1 MRTER
6 YTFLAALGLHAALIL
21 VARAM
26 PPLSL
31 VKASDQ
37 RDLRV
42 IDIELPP
49 SPPVELHEPPPALPE
64 APGATREPAPEAR
77 AAVRT
82 APSERVSPQA
92 PSTAEPSAE
101 NPPPTAPPTPTGP
114 DYDKLPEENGGV
126 LGVPGVAG
134 LGNPVWA
141 IPGVLPQ
148 GTTAAAPAPT
158 VAPAPR
164 EVDSDIAGKVV
175 REAMAKNDKNIGL
188 DLPFAGSM
196 ASAVRGAVMGSDIPT
211 GTRGSIVCNVSPT
224 GAVSGCR
231 LATST
236 GGGATAWNA
245 AMQAAASIA
254 GSVLPEQY
262 ARGAV
267 VTIDI
272 SVADTPP
279 AGGKGGF
286 TGTGAA
292 FDLSNIGAH
301 NTRNVRVSHRV
312 AAR

>member
-6 YTFLAALGLHAALIL
+6 YTFLAALGLHVALL
-21 VARAM
+21 VVAHAM

-31 VKASDQ
+31 VKASDH

-42 IDIELPP
+42 IDIELPTAL
-49 SPPVELHEPPPALPE
+49 PVEVSEPPPLLPE
-64 APGATREPAPEAR
+64 APGATRAREPAPDVR
-77 AAVRT
+77 ATVRN

-92 PSTAEPSAE
+92 PSTSEPAAE
-101 NPPPTAPPTPTGP
+101 NPPPTAPTAPS
-114 DYDKLPEENGGV
+114 YDKLPDENTGV

-134 LGNPVWA
+134 LSNGPVWA
-141 IPGVLPQ
+141 MPGVLPDHA
-148 GTTAAAPAPT
+148 TAAAPAPT

-164 EVDSDIAGKVV
+164 EVDRDIAGKVV
-175 REAMAKNDKNIGL
+175 RDAMAKNDKNIGL
-188 DLPFAGSM
+188 DLPVAGTM
-196 ASAVRGAVMGSDIPT
+196 ASAARAAVMSSDIPS
-211 GTRGSIVCNVSPT
+211 GTRGSIVCTVGP
-224 GAVSGCR
+224 GGVVSGCR

-236 GGGATAWNA
+236 GGGTAAWNA

-254 GSVLPEQY
+254 ASGLPDAY

-272 SVADTPP
+272 SVSDTPP

-286 TGTGAA
+286 TGTGAS